1 MKAPQNKKTIRLGTL
16 GKAGSSVVP
25 ADVDFSSAYK
35 RSNTKPSDATVAAF
49 AMNLPRKSV
58 EISPQEQAAAA
69 LTSQAA
75 IPSGR
80 VETDEIDP
88 SGYTPDDFYMD
99 IEDLIAE
106 IHGEEAMNVLNDAN
120 VNEYG
125 KFYYQRAYD
134 VIDNNPN
141 LYQYF
146 EEYYPETI
154 QEIKDK
160 SIKYGI
166 VVGETSYDQP
176 ILASQEY
183 SFAGI
188 PSPLKIKAEPF
199 NPEAISFVTD
209 AKEFQTMAARV
220 LYDKGVDLGA
230 TVDWVVSPRKR
241 GIEFLSL
248 YGGIVGATPQKIA
261 EWRNN
266 WFNNDDTI
274 TPFSPEEIKNMTFD
288 RLLQDPA
295 TQTMSDRVINKIA
308 KKYPELGLSVVP
320 EGMPAESTLAAP
332 GGIPLGEGPNALLE
346 EIIGVGTSVL
356 TGRGAVELAK
366 TGLRRTSKFYKDG
379 AYDYVAAQR
388 AINQQRN
395 SSGGFGKFIA
405 GMRQG
410 GLDSS
415 RNLWNTI
422 QNEQALALAS
432 VLSVDQYQKLGFFED
447 SPTLQA
453 TTTLG
458 VGLFGA
464 IVGVGLGKSLYNFSY
479 NNIEAIAP
487 SLFRGEYADLQ
498 EALGKQNTAF
508 GRRTVNEIGRALAT
522 MKQNDPDNYD
532 AIMLTFRQFKRDAAD
547 TRTALLESGVSEV
560 EADKLVDL
568 MAQAKSNAWALG
580 IFGAAREHYRQFN
593 WVGRKYLAAK
603 SFGQSLQKNLD
614 NLASFKRVQ
623 EQEELAVQAY
633 GRSMFELTKKFR
645 SLEDSGI
652 GAPQELRTLV
662 LNMRNNYENM
672 LAVPAKNAK
681 KIGSALEDV
690 YNIADRYNARTY
702 NEDQALE
709 RINILYASMD
719 DQEKD
724 IFTRV
729 LRDNLDNRENYR
741 GFTKSLENL
750 EIVQK
755 QIEADRTLARSVHA
769 PLRRAG
775 LLGPAD
781 ELNVSVVPD
790 VDSMKVPQTR
800 LLRAAYDANK
810 TTSDNLYNDAFAE
823 ATDLKQTVSL
833 AGFGLDLKQKIL
845 GEIDETTTAGQ
856 KPLGLDYGIEGLRA
870 ARQQLADIKSLSKP
884 FGRFLDILSLDKDA
898 PVSLE
903 DVTDIIEN
911 LQNLSLKEAV
921 QLRSDIAARAFKLR
935 DTNRK
940 ASAVLSD
947 IHSLI
952 DQRINN
958 SFPETGVV
966 SAKLKLANDNYR
978 DNVAALFFDKYT
990 RAALKG
996 ATDMPIPFKDVFNKS
1011 TIRMSADGNV
1021 EAGDSPVL
1029 RRDIYERM
1037 FPEGSPLRA
1046 EADQQI
1052 KDIMQQQIFGNT
1064 LPAQMSR
1071 QEYVER
1077 LRTAAISPNASLF
1090 FDKENGGFLDILL
1103 GGQENATD
1111 FRATKYVPILGKG
1124 DKIIEQNFERRA
1136 AEILAGDPFY
1146 IPNTMEAN
1154 KQFIGNVIADLSKAL
1169 TERKEIEISATA
1181 KIFSDIARSG
1191 ASSADAGSALVKII
1205 TQNSGDPAK
1214 NIYMGL
1220 LEDVYKLYGNDSPE
1234 AVRFE
1239 IALNKSITENLLK
1252 QVTVRYLLP
1261 QQPGIEAVDFPSVD
1275 IELRKNKELYSQ
1287 VFGDNYDSVVSLV
1300 NMGTLSDKLES
1311 TIRFSQDLKE
1321 MTDSAALSRFWGVA
1335 RGVVSVRYV
1344 ASEWLL
1350 RKLSSKNNEA
1360 LIEILAIPELP
1371 NYVMQAA
1378 ENGVY
1383 SPVLNRTMAQMV
1395 IPALAGAL
1403 SEQNNTEDYKT
1414 TLTAL
1419 NDMYRESNVRKTDFI
1434 ENIMGL
1440 LFAARNETLRNELL
1454 DMLQRTA
1461 QSEGPPALSDVQRL
1475 GLPQ

>member
-1 MKAPQNKKTIRLGTL
+1 MKAPQTKKSITTGALGD
-16 GKAGSSVVP
+16 AGTYVVQ

-35 RSNTKPSDATVAAF
+35 RSNITPSGDIIAAF

-75 IPSGR
+75 IPSGG
-80 VETDEIDP
+80 VETDDIDP
-88 SGYTPDDFYMD
+88 SGYTPDDFYTD

-106 IHGEEAMNVLNDAN
+106 IHGEEAMNVLNNASAD
-120 VNEYG
+120 EYG
-125 KFYYQRAYD
+125 KFYYQKAYD
-134 VIDNNPN
+134 VVDNNPN

-146 EEYYPETI
+146 EEYYPEAI

-160 SIKYGI
+160 ATKYGV
-166 VVGETSYDQP
+166 VVGETPYGQP
-176 ILASQEY
+176 ILASQEF
-183 SFAGI
+183 SFAGL
-188 PSPLKIKAEPF
+188 PSALKITAEPF
-199 NPEAISFVTD
+199 NKDGIAFVTD
-209 AKEFQTMAARV
+209 AKEFQTMAGRII
-220 LYDKGVDLGA
+220 YDLGVQA
-230 TVDWVVSPRKR
+230 GSTADWIASPRKK

-261 EWRNN
+261 EWRNY

-295 TQTMSDRVINKIA
+295 TQTMSDRVINEIA
-308 KKYPELGLSVVP
+308 KRVPELGLSVAP

-346 EIIGVGTSVL
+346 TILSTGIGVL

-366 TGLRRTSKFYKDG
+366 TGVRRSSKFYKDG

-405 GMRQG
+405 NMRQG

-415 RNLWNTI
+415 RNLWNTV

-432 VLSVDQYQKLGFFED
+432 VLSVDQYQKLGYFED

-479 NNIEAIAP
+479 KNIEAIAP
-487 SLFRGEYADLQ
+487 SLFRGDYADIQ

-508 GRRTVNEIGRALAT
+508 GRRTTNEIGRALAT
-522 MKQNDPDNYD
+522 MKQYDPDNYN
-532 AIMLTFRQFKRDAAD
+532 ALMSTFRQFKKDAAD
-547 TRTALLESGVSEV
+547 TRTALLESGVNEV
-560 EADKLVDL
+560 EADKLVGL
-568 MAQAKSNAWALG
+568 MTQAKSNGWALG
-580 IFGAAREHYRQFN
+580 IFGAAREHYSQFTLA
-593 WVGRKYLAAK
+593 GRGVLMAK

-614 NLASFKRVQ
+614 NLASFKRIQ
-623 EQEELAVQAY
+623 EQEEAAVQAY
-633 GRSMFELTKKFR
+633 GRTLFELTKKFR

-690 YNIADRYNARTY
+690 YNIADRYNARTVTK
-702 NEDQALE
+702 DDALD
-709 RINILYASMD
+709 RVNTLFNSMT

-729 LRDNLDNRENYR
+729 LRDNLDNKENYG

-755 QIEADRTLARSVHA
+755 QIEADRTLARSVHE

-781 ELNVSVVPD
+781 ELNVTKPD
-790 VDSMKVPQTR
+790 IGPMRTAQTR
-800 LLRAAYDANK
+800 LLRTAYDANK
-810 TTSDNLYNDAFAE
+810 RTSDNLYNDAFAE

-833 AGFGLDLKQKIL
+833 ANFGADLQNKIETQGF
-845 GEIDETTTAGQ
+845 T
-856 KPLGLDYGIEGLRA
+856 YGSDGLRV
-870 ARQQLADIKSLSKP
+870 ARQELASLTSANKP
-884 FGRFLDILSLDKDA
+884 FGRFMRLFSLDDDA
-898 PVSLE
+898 DVSLE
-903 DVTDIIEN
+903 DVQKIMEGFQD
-911 LQNLSLKEAV
+911 LSLKEAV
-921 QLRSDIAARAFKLR
+921 QLRSEIGTRAFKLR
-935 DTNRK
+935 DTNRR

-947 IHSLI
+947 IHSIL
-952 DQRINN
+952 DGKIND
-958 SFPETGVV
+958 SFSETGVV
-966 SAKLKLANDNYR
+966 NAKLKLANDNYR
-978 DNVAALFFDKYT
+978 DNVATLFFDRYT

-996 ATDMPIPFKDVFNKS
+996 ETDMPMPFRQVFNRS
-1011 TIRMSADGNV
+1011 TIRASADGNV
-1021 EAGDSPVL
+1021 EAGDSPIL

-1037 FPEGSPLRA
+1037 FPEGSPLR
-1046 EADQQI
+1046 EQADQQI
-1052 KDIMQQQIFGNT
+1052 RDIMQQQIFGNV
-1064 LPAQMSR
+1064 LPAQMTR
-1071 QEYVER
+1071 QEYVKR
-1077 LRTAAISPNASLF
+1077 LRTAADSPNASLF
-1090 FDKENGGFLDILL
+1090 FDKEDGGFLDILL
-1103 GGQENATD
+1103 GDSVAD
-1111 FRATKYVPILGKG
+1111 FRTSNRAAPILEVN
-1124 DKIIEQNFERRA
+1124 DKIGAGPTRENFIEQA
-1136 AEILAGDPFY
+1136 ASTLAGDPLY
-1146 IPNTMEAN
+1146 NPQNMKANTG
-1154 KQFIGNVIADLSKAL
+1154 FIGGVVLDLSKAL
-1169 TERKEIEISATA
+1169 TERKEIEFSTTA
-1181 KIFSDIARSG
+1181 KIFDDITRSG
-1191 ASSADAGSALVKII
+1191 ANNADAGSALVDII
-1205 TQNSGDPAK
+1205 TKNSGESAR
-1214 NIYMGL
+1214 NIYSGL
-1220 LEDVYKLYGNDSPE
+1220 LEDVYRLYGNNSPE
-1234 AVRFE
+1234 AIRFE
-1239 IALNKSITENLLK
+1239 AAINKSITENLLNK
-1252 QVTVRYLLP
+1252 VSVRYLET
-1261 QQPGIEAVDFPSVD
+1261 QQPGIEAVDFQSIN
-1275 IELRKNKELYSQ
+1275 IELRQNKELYGQ

-1300 NMGTLSDKLES
+1300 KMGRLSNTVGD
-1311 TIRFSQDLKE
+1311 TIRFGQDLKE
-1321 MTDSAALSRFWGVA
+1321 MTESAALSRFWGVA

-1350 RKLSSKNNEA
+1350 RKLASKNNEA

-1383 SPVLNRTMAQMV
+1383 SPALTRTLAQQA

-1419 NDMYRESNVRKTDFI
+1419 NDMYRESNVRKADFI

-1440 LFAARNETLRNELL
+1440 VFATRNETIRNELL

-1461 QSEGPPALSDVQRL
+1461 QSEGRPPLSDVQRL

>member
-1 MKAPQNKKTIRLGTL
+1 MKAPQTKRSFTTGRLGDPDTT
-16 GKAGSSVVP
+16 VFR
-25 ADVDFSSAYK
+25 ADIDFARDAYK
-35 RSNTKPSDATVAAF
+35 RSNITPSGDIIKAF
-49 AMNLPRKSV
+49 AMSLPRKSV

-75 IPSGR
+75 IPSGG
-80 VETDEIDP
+80 VETDDIDP
-88 SGYTPDDFYMD
+88 SRFTREDFYDKIMS
-99 IEDLIAE
+99 LI
-106 IHGEEAMNVLNDAN
+106 GEVHTPEVMHVLNDASPY
-120 VNEYG
+120 EYG
-125 KFYYQRAYD
+125 KFLYQRAYD

-146 EEYYPETI
+146 EEYHPETI
-154 QEIKDK
+154 QELKNLAT
-160 SIKYGI
+160 KYGV
-166 VVGETSYDQP
+166 VVGETPYGQP

-188 PSPLKIKAEPF
+188 PSALKITAEPF
-199 NPEAISFVTD
+199 NKESIAFVTD

-220 LYDKGVDLGA
+220 IYDVGVQAGA
-230 TVDWVVSPRKR
+230 TADWVASPRKK

-248 YGGIVGATPQKIA
+248 YGGLAGATPQKIA
-261 EWRNN
+261 EWRNY

-295 TQTMSDRVINKIA
+295 TETMSDRVINEIA
-308 KKYPELGLSVVP
+308 KRVPELGLSVAP

-346 EIIGVGTSVL
+346 QIISAGTSVF

-366 TGLRRTSKFYKDG
+366 TGVRRSSKFYKDG
-379 AYDYVAAQR
+379 GYDYVAAQR

-395 SSGGFGKFIA
+395 SSGGFGKFTA

-432 VLSVDQYQKLGFFED
+432 VLSVDQYQKLGLFED

-458 VGLFGA
+458 VGLFGG
-464 IVGVGLGKSLYNFSY
+464 ILGVGLGKSLYNFSY
-479 NNIEAIAP
+479 KNIEAIAP
-487 SLFRGEYADLQ
+487 SFFRGDYADIQ

-508 GRRTVNEIGRALAT
+508 GRRTTNEIGRVLAT

-532 AIMLTFRQFKRDAAD
+532 TLMSTFRQFKSDAD
-547 TRTALLESGVSEV
+547 TTRTALLESGVSEV
-560 EADKLVDL
+560 EADKLVGL
-568 MAQAKSNAWALG
+568 MTQAKSNAWALG
-580 IFGAAREHYRQFN
+580 IFGAAREHYSQFTLA
-593 WVGRKYLAAK
+593 GRGVLMAK

-614 NLASFKRVQ
+614 NLASFKRIQ
-623 EQEELAVQAY
+623 EQEEAAVQAY

-690 YNIADRYNARTY
+690 YNIADRYNARTVTKD
-702 NEDQALE
+702 EALD
-709 RINILYASMD
+709 RVNILYASMD

-729 LRDNLDNRENYR
+729 LRDNLDNKENYA

-750 EIVQK
+750 EIVQN

-775 LLGPAD
+775 LLGSAD
-781 ELNVSVVPD
+781 ELNVTKPEVGPMRKD
-790 VDSMKVPQTR
+790 QTR
-800 LLRAAYDANK
+800 LLKTAYDTNK
-810 TTSDNLYNDAFAE
+810 RTSDNLYNDAFAE
-823 ATDLKQTVSL
+823 ATDLNQTVSL
-833 AGFGLDLKQKIL
+833 ANFGADLQNKIETQGF
-845 GEIDETTTAGQ
+845 T
-856 KPLGLDYGIEGLRA
+856 YGSDGLRV
-870 ARQQLADIKSLSKP
+870 ARQELASLTFANKP
-884 FGRFLDILSLDKDA
+884 FGKFMRLFSLDDDA
-898 PVSLE
+898 EVSLE
-903 DVTDIIEN
+903 DVEKIMEGFQD
-911 LQNLSLKEAV
+911 LSLKEAV
-921 QLRSDIAARAFKLR
+921 QLRSEIGTRAFKLR
-935 DTNRK
+935 DTNRR

-947 IHSLI
+947 IHSIL
-952 DQRINN
+952 DGKIND
-958 SFPETGVV
+958 SFSETGVV

-978 DNVAALFFDKYT
+978 DNVATLFFDRYT

-996 ATDMPIPFKDVFNKS
+996 ETDMPMPFRQVFNRS
-1011 TIRMSADGNV
+1011 TIRTSADGNV
-1021 EAGDSPVL
+1021 EAGDNSVL

-1052 KDIMQQQIFGNT
+1052 KDIMQQQIFGNV
-1064 LPAQMSR
+1064 LPAQMTR
-1071 QEYVER
+1071 QEYVKR
-1077 LRTAAISPNASLF
+1077 LRAAADSPNASLF
-1090 FDKENGGFLDILL
+1090 FDKEDGGFLDILL
-1103 GGQENATD
+1103 GDSVAD
-1111 FRATKYVPILGKG
+1111 FRTSNRAAPVLEAN
-1124 DKIIEQNFERRA
+1124 DKIGAGPNRENFTQQVA
-1136 AEILAGDPFY
+1136 GTLAGDPFY
-1146 IPNTMEAN
+1146 NPQSMNAN
-1154 KQFIGNVIADLSKAL
+1154 KKLIGSVIADLEKAL
-1169 TERKEIEISATA
+1169 TERKELEFSTTA
-1181 KIFSDIARSG
+1181 RIFDDITRSG
-1191 ASSADAGSALVKII
+1191 ANNADAGSALVDII
-1205 TQNSGDPAK
+1205 TKNSGESAR
-1214 NIYMGL
+1214 NIYSGL
-1220 LEDVYKLYGNDSPE
+1220 LEDVYKLYGNNSPE
-1234 AVRFE
+1234 ATRFE
-1239 IALNKSITENLLK
+1239 AAINKSITENLLNK
-1252 QVTVRYLLP
+1252 VSVRYLET
-1261 QQPGIEAVDFPSVD
+1261 QQPGIEAVDFQAID
-1275 IELRKNKELYSQ
+1275 IELRQNKELYGQ

-1300 NMGTLSDKLES
+1300 KMGRLSNTVGD
-1311 TIRFSQDLKE
+1311 TIRFGQDLKE
-1321 MTDSAALSRFWGVA
+1321 MTESAALSRFWGVA

-1350 RKLSSKNNEA
+1350 RKLAAKNNEA

-1403 SEQNNTEDYKT
+1403 SEQNNAEDYKT
-1414 TLTAL
+1414 TVTAL
-1419 NDMYRESNVRKTDFI
+1419 NDMYRESNTRKADFI

-1440 LFAARNETLRNELL
+1440 LFAARNEPLRNELL

-1461 QSEGPPALSDVQRL
+1461 QSEGPPAPSDVQRL